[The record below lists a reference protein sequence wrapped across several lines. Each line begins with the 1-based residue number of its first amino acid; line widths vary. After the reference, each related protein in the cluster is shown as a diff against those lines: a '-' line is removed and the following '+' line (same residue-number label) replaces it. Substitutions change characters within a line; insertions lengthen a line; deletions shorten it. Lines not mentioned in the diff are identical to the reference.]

1 MLRESKCRFNL
12 SIEKEQLALIKEMAR
27 LDHDRSANSMLL
39 KCVDMAIE
47 QIPELQELAQKAKK
61 QLEQSTNE

>member
-1 MLRESKCRFNL
+1 MIRESKCRFNL
-12 SIEKEQLALIKEMAR
+12 SVEKTQIQLIKEMAK

-47 QIPELQELAQKAKK
+47 QIPELQELAQKAKEK
-61 QLEQSTNE
+61 LEQSTNE

>member
-12 SIEKEQLALIKEMAR
+12 SVEKTQIQLIKEMAK
-27 LDHDRSANSMLL
+27 LDHDRSTNSMLL

-47 QIPELQELAQKAKK
+47 QIPELQELAQKAKEK
-61 QLEQSTNE
+61 LEQSTNE

>member
-1 MLRESKCRFNL
+1 MIRESKCRFNL
-12 SIEKEQLALIKEMAR
+12 SVEKTQIQLIKEMAK

>member
-1 MLRESKCRFNL
+1 MIRESKCRFNL
-12 SIEKEQLALIKEMAR
+12 SVEKTQIQLIKEMAK

-39 KCVDMAIE
+39 KCVEMAIE

-61 QLEQSTNE
+61 QLEQSTDK

>member
-1 MLRESKCRFNL
+1 MIRESKCRFNL
-12 SIEKEQLALIKEMAR
+12 SVEKTQIQLIKEMAK

-39 KCVDMAIE
+39 KCVEMAIE

>member
-1 MLRESKCRFNL
+1 MLSPNKTRFNL
-12 SIEKEQLALIKEMAR
+12 SVEKTQIQLIKEMAR

-47 QIPELQELAQKAKK
+47 QIPELQELAQKAKNK
-61 QLEQSTNE
+61 LEQSTNE